1 MEVRFPAVIQW
12 LLLSTNSN
20 LSMFYEG
27 LWRDQ
32 SGLYVVKL
40 ETNISCFEILKYPL
54 LHSGGFKNFRKQTR

>member
-20 LSMFYEG
+20 LSMFFES
-27 LWRDQ
+27 LWHYQ

-54 LHSGGFKNFRKQTR
+54 LHSGDFKNFKKQTR